1 MQLQD
6 APATN
11 RLLLAA
17 AQGTPHQVQSA
28 LLDGARVDVR
38 TPEGDNA
45 LHLACALGHPDC
57 VEMLVK
63 AGVDPNARN
72 ADGRTP
78 AHEAVIC
85 NRSSTLFELIRT
97 AEDIIDWSARDRTG
111 LTVEELAVVCMQ
123 SASRV
128 HEPDH
133 ELEW

>member
-1 MQLQD
+1 MQPHHSPVTD
-6 APATN
+6 

-17 AQGTPHQVQSA
+17 AQGTPNQVQSA
-28 LLDGARVDVR
+28 LLDGAEIDVR

-45 LHLACALGHPDC
+45 LHLACAMGHPDC

-85 NRSSTLFELIRT
+85 ARPSTLFELIRT
-97 AEDIIDWSARDRTG
+97 AGDDIDWSARDRMG
-111 LTVEELAVVCMQ
+111 MTVEELAVVCLQ
-123 SASRV
+123 STRQV
-128 HEPDH
+128 HEPEH
-133 ELEW
+133 EMEW